1 MSEEGYASTTLVP
14 YVKITPT
21 ISNLIQAIA
30 IRCKSNPPLDV
41 DRMIY
46 RDQITIKSRSSCNC
60 GHGSINTNT
69 TIRSVQHV
77 TLALPNC
84 VVTYVDLATI
94 MFHVVGNSKYCETS
108 RVRVQNI
115 NSSY

>member
-14 YVKITPT
+14 YVKVTPT

-46 RDQITIKSRSSCNC
+46 RDQITIKSRSSCHC
-60 GHGSINTNT
+60 GHGSINTNKKLS
-69 TIRSVQHV
+69 IVY
-77 TLALPNC
+77 N
-84 VVTYVDLATI
+84 
-94 MFHVVGNSKYCETS
+94 M
-108 RVRVQNI
+108 
-115 NSSY
+115 